1 MGSADAVLVAS
12 GVTPAPALADQLRAA
27 GLHPHVAGDCH
38 TVARI
43 EGANLDAAAI
53 ALALAT

>member
-1 MGSADAVLVAS
+1 MIVAS
-12 GVTPAPALADQLRAA
+12 DVTPAPALADELRAM

-53 ALALAT
+53 ALGLSVA